1 MGMSVFS
8 HWKEFDFDT
17 PIEPKVKVIKKY
29 IYTDNSKSKGQN
41 PNPFVFVIEKIVQIG
56 RYTIAQ
62 VHYPNCTN
70 YEGRKILLW
79 HGHTLQNIKRLKA
92 IDPHFSEDSF
102 APIARFEPTIRG
114 WKMAEKMAK
123 VGF

>member
-8 HWKEFDFDT
+8 HVSSSVFDK
-17 PIEPKVKVIKKY
+17 PKVKVITKY
-29 IYTDNSKSKGQN
+29 INTQKAQN

-56 RYTIAQ
+56 RFTIAQ

-79 HGHTLQNIKRLKA
+79 HGHTLQNIKKLKA

-102 APIARFEPTIRG
+102 TPIARFEPTIRG